1 MLQQVFET
9 IPLETAEQ
17 LLLESICFAGGSIGR
32 DVIGSSS
39 SVICVEL
46 SNVEYFLLRASDST
60 VSVGLDTEVSFSRE
74 LQP

>member
-1 MLQQVFET
+1 M
-9 IPLETAEQ
+9 
-17 LLLESICFAGGSIGR
+17 
-32 DVIGSSS
+32 
-39 SVICVEL
+39 ICVEL